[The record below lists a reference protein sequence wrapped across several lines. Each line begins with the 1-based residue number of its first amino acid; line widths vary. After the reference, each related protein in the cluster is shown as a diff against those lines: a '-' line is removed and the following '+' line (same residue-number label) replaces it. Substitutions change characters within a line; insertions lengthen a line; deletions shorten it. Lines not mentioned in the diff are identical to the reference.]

1 MHSCPRT
8 WRGNAP
14 LTLCPVSTPS
24 GQDYLRRIV
33 THRLPADSHSLAHA
47 DDLPI
52 VQLAKVHTSASEKL
66 ASRDLST
73 VIDVA
78 QSRMLAGV
86 LGAMAYVSD
95 GEHTDQTCMI
105 CPYARRADSDDP
117 TRHIAVTWNHSWPPR
132 HNMPEGMRSI
142 PSGGSCCLALTSPS
156 GKPNTLKR

>member
-1 MHSCPRT
+1 MS
-8 WRGNAP
+8 
-14 LTLCPVSTPS
+14 
-24 GQDYLRRIV
+24 YRRE
-33 THRLPADSHSLAHA
+33 RS
-47 DDLPI
+47 I

-66 ASRDLST
+66 ASPDLST

-86 LGAMAYVSD
+86 LGAMAYASD

-117 TRHIAVTWNHSWPPR
+117 TRHFAVAWNHSWPPR
-132 HNMPEGMRSI
+132 YNMPGGMRRI